1 MGIKKVKPTSPGK
14 RNLTYLEKNEITKN
28 EPEKSLV
35 VGLKKKGGRNNQG
48 KITLRFRGGG
58 AKRLLRVIDF
68 KRDKDG
74 IPGKVSSVE
83 YDPNRSARIALIKY
97 IDGEKRYIIAPI
109 GLNIGDTILS
119 GEDVPLK
126 PGNTTYIKNIPIGT
140 IIYNIELKP
149 GKGGQIARSA
159 GSQAQILSKDDKYAQ
174 IKMPSGEIRLINV
187 KCRATI
193 GQVGNLDHINL
204 QLGKAGRTR
213 NLGRKPHVRGAA
225 MNPVDHP
232 HGGGEGKAPIGHPS
246 PLSPWGKPTL
256 GKKTR
261 KKKKPST
268 IYIVKRR
275 G

>member
-1 MGIKKVKPTSPGK
+1 
-14 RNLTYLEKNEITKN
+14 
-28 EPEKSLV
+28 
-35 VGLKKKGGRNNQG
+35 
-48 KITLRFRGGG
+48 
-58 AKRLLRVIDF
+58 
-68 KRDKDG
+68 
-74 IPGKVSSVE
+74 
-83 YDPNRSARIALIKY
+83 
-97 IDGEKRYIIAPI
+97 
-109 GLNIGDTILS
+109 
-119 GEDVPLK
+119 K
-126 PGNTTYIKNIPIGT
+126 PGNTTHIKNIPIGT

-261 KKKKPST
+261 KKKKPSN

>member
-109 GLNIGDTILS
+109 GLNVRDTILS

-126 PGNTTYIKNIPIGT
+126 PGNTTHIKNIPIGT

-261 KKKKPST
+261 KKKKPSN

>member
-28 EPEKSLV
+28 EPEISLI

-83 YDPNRSARIALIKY
+83 YDPNRSARLALIKY

>member
-28 EPEKSLV
+28 EPEKSLI

>member
-109 GLNIGDTILS
+109 GLNVGDTILS

-261 KKKKPST
+261 KKKKPSN

>member
-28 EPEKSLV
+28 EPEKSLI

-109 GLNIGDTILS
+109 GLNVGDTILS

>member
-83 YDPNRSARIALIKY
+83 YDHNRSARIALIKY

-109 GLNIGDTILS
+109 GLNVGDTILS

-126 PGNTTYIKNIPIGT
+126 PGNTTHIKNIPIGT

-261 KKKKPST
+261 KKKKPSN

>member
-109 GLNIGDTILS
+109 GLNVGDTILS

-275 G
+275 W